1 MNEAR
6 APLGKEG
13 QVIFRRSEQGV
24 EGLEV
29 EISNVCVDGMNKGL
43 HGFHVHESG
52 NTTKGCSSMGAHYD
66 PHNAERHGGP
76 GDPHRH
82 MGDLGNV
89 ASDENGCILNTTFHA
104 PGLTIE
110 EICGRGIVL
119 HELKDDLGQEGTPSS
134 LATGSAGA
142 RISCGTI
149 SCFQ

>member
-1 MNEAR
+1 MNTAS

-13 QVIFRRSEQGV
+13 EVIFRTSEQG
-24 EGLEV
+24 GLEV
-29 EISNVCVDGMNKGL
+29 KISNVCVDGMKKGL
-43 HGFHVHESG
+43 QGFHVHESG
-52 NTTKGCSSMGAHYD
+52 DMRNGCSSMGAHYD

-89 ASDENGCILNTTFHA
+89 ASDENGCINTTFHA

-119 HELKDDLGQEGTPSS
+119 HELQDDLGQAGTHESRT
-134 LATGSAGA
+134 TGTAGD

-149 SCFQ
+149 YCSNA